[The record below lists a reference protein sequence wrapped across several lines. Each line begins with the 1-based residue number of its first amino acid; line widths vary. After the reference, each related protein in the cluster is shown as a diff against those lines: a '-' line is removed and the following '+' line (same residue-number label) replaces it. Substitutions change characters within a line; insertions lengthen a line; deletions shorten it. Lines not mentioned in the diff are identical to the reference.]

1 MSAII
6 WNRAAAG
13 PRECLL
19 LTLIAVLVLVATPAR
34 GEIPLPEPIDF
45 DCNFRRVLTEAGVPG
60 GAYAIVRDGRIVHAG
75 SHGVRV
81 AGADDPVTPDTVF
94 RIASVSKTF
103 AAQLTAMLV
112 DEGKLRWDD
121 GITKFVPDF
130 SLKRPGQAQQ
140 LQIHHLLGQSTGI
153 VPNAYDNMLDANV
166 PLDRILPQFSQLE
179 PMCQP
184 GRCYTYQNILFSL
197 IDPAVER
204 ATQSTF
210 SEQLEKRLLQ
220 PLGMHN
226 TSVGMANFFATEN
239 RAMPHVKSRGAWRP
253 STVELGYYQ
262 VSAAAGVNAS
272 AVDLGEWL
280 IAQMGHRPDIVSPSL
295 VEEVT
300 RKRVRTPRDLQR
312 RNWRGLVTD
321 AHYGLGWRIY
331 TFGDEEIFMHSGWVK
346 GYVADIAYS
355 RARQTGLVVLLNA
368 EAGVISEITT
378 SFWRRELATQHG
390 KEPLLAATA
399 PASAAFQQAQAQC
412 LIEGPAG

>member
-1 MSAII
+1 MPAFSCK
-6 WNRAAAG
+6 RVLTG
-13 PRECLL
+13 PRGTALAPL
-19 LTLIAVLVLVATPAR
+19 AAVLVLLAAATHAEVPV
-34 GEIPLPEPIDF
+34 PEPIDF
-45 DCNFRRVLTEAGVPG
+45 DCEFRRVLIEAGVPG
-60 GAYAIVRDGRIVHAG
+60 GAYAIVRDGRVVHAG
-75 SHGVRV
+75 SHGVRL
-81 AGADDPVTPDTVF
+81 AGREDPVTPDTVF

-112 DEGKLRWDD
+112 DEGKLRWED
-121 GITKFVPDF
+121 GITQFVPDF
-130 SLKRPGQAQQ
+130 NLKRPGQAQQ

-166 PLDRILPQFSQLE
+166 PLATILPKFNQLE

-197 IDPAVER
+197 IDPAVGR
-204 ATQSTF
+204 ATQSTY
-210 SEQLEKRLLQ
+210 SEQLEQRLLG

-226 TSVGMANFFATEN
+226 TSVGMENFFAAEN
-239 RAMPHVKSRGAWRP
+239 RAMPHVKSRGEWRP
-253 STVELGYYQ
+253 ATVELGYYQ
-262 VSAAAGVNAS
+262 VPAAAGVNAS

-280 IAQMGHRPDIVSPSL
+280 VAQLGHRPDIVSPSL

-368 EAGVISEITT
+368 ESGALSEITT
-378 SFWRRELATQHG
+378 AFWRREFAAQHRE
-390 KEPLLAATA
+390 EPLMAATA
-399 PASAAFQQAQAQC
+399 PASAAFREAQGQC
-412 LIEGPAG
+412 LP

>member
-1 MSAII
+1 MPAFAWKRVVTGPRGTMLPLLAAVIALL
-6 WNRAAAG
+6 AAAAHAEVPG
-13 PRECLL
+13 PE
-19 LTLIAVLVLVATPAR
+19 AV
-34 GEIPLPEPIDF
+34 DF
-45 DCNFRRVLTEAGVPG
+45 DCQFRRVLIGAGVPG
-60 GAYAIVRDGRIVHAG
+60 GAYAIVRDGRVVHAG
-75 SHGVRV
+75 SHGVRL
-81 AGADDPVTPDTVF
+81 AGGNEPVTPDTVF

-112 DEGKLRWDD
+112 EEGKLRWDD

-130 SLKRPGQAQQ
+130 NLKRPGQAQQ

-166 PLDRILPQFSQLE
+166 PLDRIMPQFSQLE

-184 GRCYTYQNILFSL
+184 GSCYTYQNILFSL
-197 IDPAVER
+197 IDPAVGR
-204 ATQSTF
+204 ATQSTY
-210 SEQLEKRLLQ
+210 SEQLEKRLLA

-226 TSVGMANFFATEN
+226 TSVGMEKFFAAEN
-239 RAMPHVKSRGAWRP
+239 RAMPHVKSGGTWRP
-253 STVELGYYQ
+253 AKVELGYYQ
-262 VSAAAGVNAS
+262 VPAAAGVNAS

-280 IAQMGHRPDIVSPSL
+280 VAQLGHRPDIVSPSL

-368 EAGVISEITT
+368 EANVLSEITT
-378 SFWRRELATQHG
+378 AFWKREFAAQHR
-390 KEPLLAATA
+390 EESLVAATA
-399 PASAAFQQAQAQC
+399 PASAAFREAQGQC
-412 LIEGPAG
+412 LL